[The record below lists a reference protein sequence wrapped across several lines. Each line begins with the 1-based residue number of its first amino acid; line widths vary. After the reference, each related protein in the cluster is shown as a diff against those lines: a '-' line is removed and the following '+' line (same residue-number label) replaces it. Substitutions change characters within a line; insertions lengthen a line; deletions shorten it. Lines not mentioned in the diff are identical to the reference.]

1 MDVLRCL
8 PVSVCMCLYL
18 YKSVPKWTNPA
29 YRRPL
34 TATVTSAIREMNL
47 AHARSV
53 SGPNPVDILVHAVA
67 KPRHWHCFSR
77 IGSPFRLPAWP
88 AKRSLFLEKEL
99 PPGVAEE
106 DNGRLSRCSAN

>member
-1 MDVLRCL
+1 MDMCAAL
-8 PVSVCMCLYL
+8 PACVCLYL

-67 KPRHWHCFSR
+67 KPRHWHCFR
-77 IGSPFRLPAWP
+77 ELARHFGSPLGQPRGLFFSRRSCHPAWP
-88 AKRSLFLEKEL
+88 KKTM
-99 PPGVAEE
+99 VV
-106 DNGRLSRCSAN
+106 